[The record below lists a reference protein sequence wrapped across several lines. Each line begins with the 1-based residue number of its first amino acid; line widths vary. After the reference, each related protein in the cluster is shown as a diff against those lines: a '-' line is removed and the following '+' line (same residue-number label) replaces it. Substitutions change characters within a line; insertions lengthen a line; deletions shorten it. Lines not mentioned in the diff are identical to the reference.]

1 MKHKIF
7 GKLIM
12 LEVILYCL
20 AFLLNF
26 NLIIY
31 YYAHIIVYGIA
42 YIFFTIIDYKNDEN
56 RS

>member
-7 GKLIM
+7 GKLII
-12 LEVILYCL
+12 LEVILYIL

-31 YYAHIIVYGIA
+31 YYAHITVYDIA
-42 YIFFTIIDYKNDEN
+42 YILFTIIDYKNDDN
-56 RS
+56 CS

>member
-7 GKLIM
+7 GKLII
-12 LEVILYCL
+12 LEVILYSL
-20 AFLLNF
+20 AFFLNL
-26 NLIIY
+26 NLIFY

-42 YIFFTIIDYKNDEN
+42 YILFTIIDYKNDDN